1 MSRYFWSILALVS
14 LVATFLNTDTLIPVL
29 RGFVE
34 GPVWITVIGVSILAN
49 AKVALAFFSVG
60 KSGVPQKME
69 VKHPLLVRFR
79 DWAWRWIRKSEVAA
93 IVVLTI
99 TPLPL
104 TRTICTAWCSAT
116 QSSRG
121 LIALLLANPIHV
133 WSYVIGL
140 DWILGH

>member
-1 MSRYFWSILALVS
+1 MSRYFWSLLALVS
-14 LVATFLNTDTLIPVL
+14 LVATFLNTDTLIPIL
-29 RGFVE
+29 RGFWH
-34 GPVWITVIGVSILAN
+34 GSAWPLVIVVSVLAN

-60 KSGVPQKME
+60 KSGVPQKMG

-79 DWAWRWIRKSEVAA
+79 DWAWQWIRKSEVAA

-121 LIALLLANPIHV
+121 LVALLLANPIHV
-133 WSYVIGL
+133 WTYVVGL
-140 DWILGH
+140 DWILGR